1 MRQFQVTVGAWLER
15 CFGPTI
21 AHDRAERTHRFTEE
35 ALELAQAT
43 GCSKSEVLQLVDYV
57 YGREVGAVSQ
67 EVGGVMVTLAALCY
81 ARRFSLAE
89 AAYTELHRIHEP
101 SVMERIRL
109 KQAAKPKVGPLP
121 AETQADKEDAA
132 FEAWVERNC
141 PSGDVTQVQDQW
153 EASAEYLELQPEPRA
168 PGWIGCGECDVAF
181 PCHNGK
187 QYCLRLHE
195 PPTPWMLNLHNLTKK
210 PTMTNT
216 PEQHSRLIEAYRR
229 ERTNTQVTQAPI
241 QTKAMRLAS
250 SDTPGEVRY
259 ALVDVTLD
267 YSTAGLKVDVARAHL
282 DESIPNRQKRRTELA
297 FKSLAEGVEELRTW
311 LRGSGYDV

>member
-15 CFGPTI
+15 CFGPAI

-57 YGREVGAVSQ
+57 YSRPVGDVQQ
-67 EVGGVMVTLAALCY
+67 EVGGVTVTLAALCY

-89 AAYTELHRIHEP
+89 AAYAELHRIHQP
-101 SVMERIRL
+101 SVMARIAA

-121 AETQADKEDAA
+121 AETQADKETSA

-168 PGWIGCGECDVAF
+168 PGWRCFHCGELFTSPGPAQVHFGPTEHSKPACQIDAAEYRAMEERMRRYNEEDSDLHREVHRAHNKGVEGAKRAEEAGYARGLKDAGRPAYTDVSQA
-181 PCHNGK
+181 PAA
-187 QYCLRLHE
+187 
-195 PPTPWMLNLHNLTKK
+195 LNLNDKAFWVLGWNAALDAHPSQT
-210 PTMTNT
+210 TNKGT
-216 PEQHSRLIEAYRR
+216 DYDQH
-229 ERTNTQVTQAPI
+229 P
-241 QTKAMRLAS
+241 
-250 SDTPGEVRY
+250 
-259 ALVDVTLD
+259 
-267 YSTAGLKVDVARAHL
+267 
-282 DESIPNRQKRRTELA
+282 
-297 FKSLAEGVEELRTW
+297 
-311 LRGSGYDV
+311 